1 MPLSWSCAE
10 FLLMVAFADAGGQEF
25 SIPDGLY
32 SSDDLKK
39 PTLPDGVDPSTKEQ
53 WLSDDEGMRC
63 WSLLKLIRPR
73 KNRQ

>member
-1 MPLSWSCAE
+1 
-10 FLLMVAFADAGGQEF
+10 MVAFADAGGQEF

-53 WLSDDEGMRC
+53 WLSDDEFMHIFGVTKESFNALPKWKR
-63 WSLLKLIRPR
+63 SAQKKKHGLF
-73 KNRQ
+73 